1 MLPPLEGAG
10 PRKPLATTRAAT
22 TQQAVTGPATP
33 IAPPVRVDP
42 LSRTAL
48 GHLSWGMD
56 PSTKR
61 PWTPAGLQ
69 AAMQTNPALK
79 RDVNAML
86 KRARNTVDQPLP
98 PLARIYSEG
107 LLASDPRK
115 IKTGQTMKRFDDVAA
130 WGFAARMAP
139 SPLKE
144 QCQKRVNDTLLA
156 WAKTYKPT
164 GNPINENRFL
174 SFFQAADQ
182 ALPTMTADQQAKVR
196 GWIKSF
202 VTSSEKVHLAGLCD
216 INNWRTFNL
225 QIRAT
230 GAAVI
235 GDSAAMK
242 RASHDLDAVLKK
254 TISANGESFDFRHR
268 DALHYHVY
276 NTAALLNLASMTPQV
291 LTADAKKRIENSVT
305 FMKPYYLGKKK
316 HLEFKNTQVAFDI
329 ARRNAGE
336 PKYQIHQW
344 DPREADE
351 VLQLARA
358 VFPGVRAWSKP
369 AEADG
374 MGARQELMATLRWP
388 DRG

>member
-1 MLPPLEGAG
+1 MRQP
-10 PRKPLATTRAAT
+10 
-22 TQQAVTGPATP
+22 
-33 IAPPVRVDP
+33 
-42 LSRTAL
+42 L
-48 GHLSWGMD
+48 GHLSWGTD
-56 PSTKR
+56 PKTNR

-69 AAMQTNPALK
+69 AAMATNPALA
-79 RDVNAML
+79 RDVPAML
-86 KRARNTVDQPLP
+86 KRAAQTVGQPLP
-98 PLARIYSEG
+98 PLKRIYSEG

-115 IKTGQTMKRFDDVAA
+115 IETGKTLKRFDDVAA

-144 QCQKRVNDTLLA
+144 QCQQRITQTLLA
-156 WAKTYKPT
+156 WSKTYVPT

-182 ALPTMTADQQAKVR
+182 ALPTTTADQQAKVR

-202 VTSSEKVHLAGLCD
+202 VTTSEHVHLAGLCD

-235 GDSAAMK
+235 GDQAAMK
-242 RASHDLDAVLKK
+242 RASAALDSVLKR
-254 TISANGESFDFRHR
+254 TIAANGESFDFRHR

-276 NTAALLNLASMTPQV
+276 NLSALLNLASLTPQV
-291 LTADAKKRIENSVT
+291 LTTDAKRRIEHAVT
-305 FMKPYYLGKKK
+305 FMKPYYLGTKK
-316 HLEFKNTQVAFDI
+316 HLEFQHTQVAFDI
-329 ARRNAGE
+329 ERRNAGE
-336 PKYQIHQW
+336 PAYQVHRW
-344 DPREADE
+344 DPREADD

-358 VFPGVRAWSKP
+358 VFPSVRGWTAK

-388 DRG
+388 ARP